1 MSDLNDPQLE
11 ERPLA
16 TLTFRAAADW
26 SPREVSRVARWLEQQ
41 ASRLRSTAERAEYAP
56 RYRARIW
63 ESS

>member
-1 MSDLNDPQLE
+1 MSDLNDPTPE

-16 TLTFRAAADW
+16 TLTFRAPADW
-26 SPREVSRVARWLEQQ
+26 APRDVSRVARWLEQQ
-41 ASRLRSTAERAEYAP
+41 ASHLRSAERTEYAP